1 MSALEE
7 TLAIQIR
14 AVQLPEPV
22 REYRFHPVRRFR
34 FDFAYPDRLLAIEV
48 EGGTWGK
55 SRHTTGSGFAE
66 DCVKYNLA
74 ALDGWRV
81 LRVTGTHIKSGQ
93 AIQWIER
100 ALD

>member
-7 TLAIQIR
+7 TLALHIR
-14 AVQLPEPV
+14 ASKLPDPV

-34 FDFAYPDRLLAIEV
+34 FDFCWPDRLLAVEV
-48 EGGTWGK
+48 DGGSWVNGRH
-55 SRHTTGSGFAE
+55 SRGTGIDSDCEKFA
-66 DCVKYNLA
+66 LA
-74 ALDGWRV
+74 MLDGWRV

-93 AIQWIER
+93 AIQWISR

>member
-7 TLAIQIR
+7 SLAIQIR
-14 AVQLPEPV
+14 ACKLPVPV
-22 REYRFHPVRRFR
+22 RELRFAPPRRFR
-34 FDFAYPDRLLAIEV
+34 FDFCWPDKLLAVEV
-48 EGGTWGK
+48 DGGSWVNGRH
-55 SRHTTGSGFAE
+55 SRGTGIDS
-66 DCVKYNLA
+66 DCEKLA
-74 ALDGWRV
+74 LAMLDGWRV